1 MPETERQL
9 TSSEIRCIATE
20 LMRTVDNVP
29 IFYMVEILEQVME
42 MRHRQGRTE
51 DVDYMVETSEEE
63 QEEEEEENKTSSEEE
78 D

>member
-63 QEEEEEENKTSSEEE
+63 QEEEEEDKTSSEEE